1 MSIGDSPGAA
11 IIVTGVS
18 LQEPGSP
25 PPVWAA
31 QGIAAFGDAAFA
43 AAGAGSVCPTTDAAA
58 ARAVAG
64 GAVAARAARFT
75 TFPAAVVPIGVGFK
89 AVLTAACTG
98 GAPPGVAN
106 DAPPT
111 PEVVCGVGLN
121 VGAAAC
127 DEASCWNPGPI
138 TSAVLT
144 VPAGTILRVASC

>member
-43 AAGAGSVCPTTDAAA
+43 AAGAGAVCHPPNAAA
-58 ARAVAG
+58 VGAVAG
-64 GAVAARAARFT
+64 RAARFT
-75 TFPAAVVPIGVGFK
+75 TFPAAVVPIDVGFK
-89 AVLTAACTG
+89 AVLTAACPV

-106 DAPPT
+106 DA
-111 PEVVCGVGLN
+111 
-121 VGAAAC
+121 
-127 DEASCWNPGPI
+127 
-138 TSAVLT
+138 
-144 VPAGTILRVASC
+144 

>member
-31 QGIAAFGDAAFA
+31 QGIAAFGDADAA
-43 AAGAGSVCPTTDAAA
+43 AAGA
-58 ARAVAG
+58 VAG
-64 GAVAARAARFT
+64 AAARFT
-75 TFPAAVVPIGVGFK
+75 TVPAALVPIAVGFK

-106 DAPPT
+106 DARPT

-144 VPAGTILRVASC
+144 VPAGTILRAASC

>member
-25 PPVWAA
+25 PPVGAG
-31 QGIAAFGDAAFA
+31 QGIPAFGAAAFA
-43 AAGAGSVCPTTDAAA
+43 AAGAGSGRPTTDAAA
-58 ARAVAG
+58 AGAVAG
-64 GAVAARAARFT
+64 AAARFT
-75 TFPAAVVPIGVGFK
+75 TSPAALVPIDVGFK

-111 PEVVCGVGLN
+111 P
-121 VGAAAC
+121 
-127 DEASCWNPGPI
+127 
-138 TSAVLT
+138 
-144 VPAGTILRVASC
+144 

>member
-25 PPVWAA
+25 TPLWAA
-31 QGIAAFGDAAFA
+31 PGIAAFGDAAFA

-58 ARAVAG
+58 AGAVAG
-64 GAVAARAARFT
+64 AAARFT
-75 TFPAAVVPIGVGFK
+75 TFPAAVVPIDVGNVVNL
-89 AVLTAACTG
+89 AAACTG

-121 VGAAAC
+121 VG
-127 DEASCWNPGPI
+127 
-138 TSAVLT
+138 
-144 VPAGTILRVASC
+144 

>member
-31 QGIAAFGDAAFA
+31 PGIAAFGEAAFGA
-43 AAGAGSVCPTTDAAA
+43 ACAGAGRRTTA
-58 ARAVAG
+58 AVA
-64 GAVAARAARFT
+64 T
-75 TFPAAVVPIGVGFK
+75 
-89 AVLTAACTG
+89 
-98 GAPPGVAN
+98 
-106 DAPPT
+106 DAPPP
-111 PEVVCGVGLN
+111 PEVVCGVGLS

>member
-43 AAGAGSVCPTTDAAA
+43 AAGAGSVCPT
-58 ARAVAG
+58 
-64 GAVAARAARFT
+64 
-75 TFPAAVVPIGVGFK
+75 
-89 AVLTAACTG
+89 TAACTG

-144 VPAGTILRVASC
+144 VPARTILRVASC